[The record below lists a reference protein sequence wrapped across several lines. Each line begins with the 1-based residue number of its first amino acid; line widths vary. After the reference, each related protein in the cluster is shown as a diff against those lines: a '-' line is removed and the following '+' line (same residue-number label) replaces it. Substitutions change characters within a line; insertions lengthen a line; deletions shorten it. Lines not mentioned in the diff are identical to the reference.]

1 MNNKYVAQAQTQEEA
16 IEKGLNALGITLDEA
31 IVKVVEPGKKGFLG
45 IGQKDAVVT
54 IERKV
59 KTNVVDEFLATELDL
74 DRKKETPKPKKAV
87 QKEVPLEDAAYA
99 EVSDTDPVKEKA
111 LAEESEMT
119 KQEKIQGRDHT
130 EVELVGE
137 KKQVQSEVE
146 NTDYAEDTDVEV
158 EEDDDDTFD
167 ASKAAELTE
176 EEIAEKDQAAVEEVR
191 QYLKEVIF
199 VMGIEDVEVYT
210 SRVKNNVKYDI
221 ETENAGLVIGRH
233 GKVLNGLQTLA
244 QNHIHQLAYSK
255 INVRADA
262 EKYRERRQS
271 TVENLANRTA
281 ERVIKTN
288 KQVKLDPMPA
298 HERKQIHRYLNQN
311 PKVKTHSEGREPKRY
326 LVVEPNDL
334 TEEE

>member
-1 MNNKYVAQAQTQEEA
+1 MNDKYVAQAPTQEEA
-16 IEKGLNALGITLDEA
+16 IQKGLDALGISRDEA
-31 IVKVVEPGKKGFLG
+31 IIKVEEPGKKGFLG

-54 IERKV
+54 VERRE
-59 KTNVVDEFLATELDL
+59 KTNIVDEFLSNEMDLTRDKSRTE
-74 DRKKETPKPKKAV
+74 KEETPVSSKKDT
-87 QKEVPLEDAAYA
+87 LEDAAYA
-99 EVSDTDPVKEKA
+99 EVSDTDTLKEKA
-111 LAEESEMT
+111 LDEEADMDMEESML
-119 KQEKIQGRDHT
+119 GRDRT

-137 KKQVQSEVE
+137 KQQVQSEVD
-146 NTDYAEDTDVEV
+146 NKDYDEEDFSDE

-167 ASKAAELTE
+167 ETKSADLTE
-176 EEIAEKDQAAVEEVR
+176 EEIFEKDQEAVEEVR
-191 QYLKEVIF
+191 QYLKEVI
-199 VMGIEDVEVYT
+199 VAMGIEDVEVYT

-244 QNHIHQLAYSK
+244 QNHMHQLAYSK

-262 EKYRERRQS
+262 EKYRERRRN

-281 ERVIKTN
+281 EKVIKTN
-288 KQVKLDPMPA
+288 RPVKLDPMPA

-326 LVVEPNDL
+326 LVVEPNN
-334 TEEE
+334 

>member
-16 IEKGLNALGITLDEA
+16 IDKGLKALGITLDEA
-31 IVKVVEPGKKGFLG
+31 IIKVEEPGKKGFLG

-54 IERKV
+54 VERKV
-59 KTNVVDEFLATELDL
+59 KTNVVDEFLSNELDV
-74 DRKKETPKPKKAV
+74 DRKKETPKAKKAV
-87 QKEVPLEDAAYA
+87 QKEEKLEETADAK
-99 EVSDTDPVKEKA
+99 VSETDPVKEKA
-111 LAEESEMT
+111 LEEESEMN
-119 KQEKIQGRDHT
+119 KEEKIQGRDHT

-137 KKQVQSEVE
+137 KQEVQSKVDHI
-146 NTDYAEDTDVEV
+146 DYADDEDV
-158 EEDDDDTFD
+158 EEDDDDFD
-167 ASKAAELTE
+167 ESKVAELTE
-176 EEIAEKDQAAVEEVR
+176 EDIYEKDQEAVEEVR
-191 QYLKEVIF
+191 QYLKDVIF
-199 VMGIEDVEVYT
+199 AMGIEDVEVYT

-262 EKYRERRQS
+262 EKYRERRKN

-334 TEEE
+334 TD

>member
-1 MNNKYVAQAQTQEEA
+1 MNNKYVAQAPTQEEA
-16 IEKGLNALGITLDEA
+16 IDKGLKALGITLDEA
-31 IVKVVEPGKKGFLG
+31 IIKVEEPGKKGFLG

-59 KTNVVDEFLATELDL
+59 KTNVVDEFLSNELELD
-74 DRKKETPKPKKAV
+74 KKKKTSEVKKTV
-87 QKEVPLEDAAYA
+87 QKENKFEKAAYA
-99 EVSDTDPVKEKA
+99 DVSETDPVKEKA
-111 LAEESEMT
+111 LEEESDMDKE
-119 KQEKIQGRDHT
+119 EKIQGRDHT

-137 KKQVQSEVE
+137 KQEVQSEVE
-146 NTDYAEDTDVEV
+146 HTNDVADGAV
-158 EEDDDDTFD
+158 EEDDDAFD
-167 ASKAAELTE
+167 ASKASELTE
-176 EEIAEKDQAAVEEVR
+176 EEIYEKDQEAVEEVR
-191 QYLKEVIF
+191 QYLKDVIF
-199 VMGIEDVEVYT
+199 AMGIEDVEVYT

-262 EKYRERRQS
+262 EKYRERRKN
-271 TVENLANRTA
+271 TVETLANRTA

-334 TEEE
+334 TE

>member
-16 IEKGLNALGITLDEA
+16 IDKGLKALGITLDEA
-31 IVKVVEPGKKGFLG
+31 IIKVEEPGKKGFLG

-54 IERKV
+54 VERKV
-59 KTNVVDEFLATELDL
+59 KTNVVDEFLSNELDV
-74 DRKKETPKPKKAV
+74 DRKKETPKAKKAV
-87 QKEVPLEDAAYA
+87 QKEEKLEETADAK
-99 EVSDTDPVKEKA
+99 VSETDPVKEKA
-111 LAEESEMT
+111 LEEESEMN
-119 KQEKIQGRDHT
+119 KEEKIQGRDHT

-137 KKQVQSEVE
+137 KQEVQSKVDHI
-146 NTDYAEDTDVEV
+146 DYADDEDV
-158 EEDDDDTFD
+158 EEDDDDFD
-167 ASKAAELTE
+167 ESKAAELTE
-176 EEIAEKDQAAVEEVR
+176 EDIYEKDQEAVEEVR
-191 QYLKEVIF
+191 QYLKDVIF
-199 VMGIEDVEVYT
+199 AMGIEDVEVYT

-262 EKYRERRQS
+262 EKYRERRKN

-334 TEEE
+334 TD